1 MPVSASRPLHIHG
14 CPPVKLERRAGQR
27 NLRIRVKPDL
37 VVVSGPRY
45 CTNQELI
52 SFLNDRL
59 DWVRKTTQK
68 LQHSRSSIDKLLH
81 EFRGHVYL
89 RGAWLPLVLRHA
101 RPGSD
106 TWLLSDRQTRV
117 DVYPPEGCTEAG
129 FEPSH
134 VVYPPHSS
142 NAPSEDN
149 ATAGAEAPPEAGSKL
164 NTVVYPPHSSNA
176 PSEDNATAGAEAPP
190 EAGTSKL
197 KILTERRT
205 LIEVPVDELLNFQRE
220 LAKKQLTNEFKELS
234 ATLPFQWNR
243 LFIRSQKTKW
253 GTCSS
258 KGNISLNW
266 RLIKCPEHIRR
277 YIMIHELCHTVH
289 LNHSRAFW
297 TLVRHHYPDV
307 KQAHDWLKTHGELV
321 FT

>member
-1 MPVSASRPLHIHG
+1 MPASVNQLLQIDG

-45 CTNQELI
+45 CTNTELI

-59 DWVRKTTQK
+59 GWVQKTTQK
-68 LQHSRSSIDKLLH
+68 LQHSRSSIDIIMH

-129 FEPSH
+129 FEPGSE
-134 VVYPPHSS
+134 VYAAHSS
-142 NAPSEDN
+142 NTASEDN
-149 ATAGAEAPPEAGSKL
+149 TAAGAEAPTEACS
-164 NTVVYPPHSSNA
+164 
-176 PSEDNATAGAEAPP
+176 
-190 EAGTSKL
+190 SKL

>member
-1 MPVSASRPLHIHG
+1 MPASVNQLLQIDG

-45 CTNQELI
+45 CTNTELI

-59 DWVRKTTQK
+59 GWVQKTTQK
-68 LQHSRSSIDKLLH
+68 LQHSRSSIDIIMH

-129 FEPSH
+129 FEPGSE
-134 VVYPPHSS
+134 VYAAHSS
-142 NAPSEDN
+142 NTASEDN
-149 ATAGAEAPPEAGSKL
+149 TAAGAEAPTEACS
-164 NTVVYPPHSSNA
+164 
-176 PSEDNATAGAEAPP
+176 
-190 EAGTSKL
+190 SKL

-234 ATLPFQWNR
+234 ATLPF
-243 LFIRSQKTKW
+243 S
-253 GTCSS
+253 GTDCSS
-258 KGNISLNW
+258 AHKKRSGARA
-266 RLIKCPEHIRR
+266 RLKKYILELAAHQMPRAHQALHHDSRTMPYRSPEPQPGLLDAGPPPLPRC
-277 YIMIHELCHTVH
+277 ET
-289 LNHSRAFW
+289 SA
-297 TLVRHHYPDV
+297 
-307 KQAHDWLKTHGELV
+307 
-321 FT
+321 